1 MDRIIAKISKQ
12 IEIASQE
19 NVNAKDLET
28 KLQYQLKLE
37 VSRSSQITSN

>member
-12 IEIASQE
+12 IEKASQE

-28 KLQYQLKLE
+28 KLQYQQRLE
-37 VSRSSQITSN
+37 VSRNSQITSD